1 MIQTTILSPFQ
12 EPRILPNLQELSD
25 FNGQPDEFLCVSLET
40 ASNEEIDL
48 VLRDIFHFHPLAIED
63 CQSAGFQV
71 SKIDDF
77 SDYIF
82 IITHAI
88 LNKSENGEL
97 TTEELNLFLGKNYIV
112 TVFTEDQMPAIGKT
126 RDLIQKDNR
135 ISINGPDFLCHTILD
150 AIVDDY
156 LPLIDQMETEV
167 EWLEDSVLE
176 KPKPETL
183 QRLLTIKH
191 SIMALRRFISPQR
204 EVMNRLSREDFPNVI
219 DSQSLIYFRD
229 IYDHLVRIQDLADIL
244 RDILSG
250 ALDIYLNSTSLR
262 LNEIMKAL
270 TIVSTVFLPLSF
282 ITGAFGMNFLHI
294 PGASSP
300 LGFYITCLFLLIL
313 GITMLIYFKKRHWF

>member
-1 MIQTTILSPFQ
+1 MIRSTILSPTHP
-12 EPRILPNLQELSD
+12 PRFLQSLQELS
-25 FNGQPDEFLCVSLET
+25 GITCQSDEFLWVSLET
-40 ASNEEIDL
+40 ASNEEMDS
-48 VLRDIFHFHPLAIED
+48 VLRGIFNFHPLAIED

-77 SDYIF
+77 GDYIF
-82 IITHAI
+82 IIAHAI
-88 LNKSENGEL
+88 LNQSENGEL
-97 TTEELNLFLGKNYIV
+97 SAEELNLFLGKNYLV
-112 TVFTEDQMPAIGKT
+112 TVFTEEPMPAIVKT

-150 AIVDDY
+150 TIVDDY

-244 RDILSG
+244 RDIVSG